1 MQRKPS
7 YAELEKENASLR
19 KEVNELKAELAE
31 VKSLLTK
38 LLGQNS
44 QNSHKPPSQD
54 KKRYPKTKLKFKE
67 KPSESKASKSK
78 TLEYSSKPDAVV
90 ILALAND
97 ICDCGLKLSNQVSH
111 HERVQVYELP
121 ELALKVTEYQRE
133 RKRCACGVLHEADL
147 PLGIERGVQYGARV
161 KGLLSYLQHY
171 QQLPYKR
178 CCEVFE
184 DCFGQA
190 ISERTLSRYQERLY
204 EQLDEAEQEIKTGLA
219 KAKVI
224 HSDETGIFVE
234 ARNHW
239 LHVRSNDRLTF
250 YHIDKSRGTKA
261 HKEIGLLRKHQG
273 YLLHDCYS
281 SYFKHEGKHVICHAH
296 TTRELLALHEQDPK
310 QLWAYEL
317 AQHLVAV
324 QHQRFNSSLSC
335 DEQIKQQISYRN
347 LLLEGLMQNP
357 ATPSKQKSKRGRPKN
372 SVAHNLVMRLLNHAD
387 AATQFIRNPSVP
399 FTNNQAERDLR
410 MVKLKQ
416 KISAGFRTTQGA
428 RFYARI
434 RAYISTARK
443 QNQAILKTL
452 TQVFQ
457 HNVWLPALE

>member
-7 YAELEKENASLR
+7 YAELEEENASLR
-19 KEVNELKAELAE
+19 QQVNELKAELAE

-44 QNSHKPPSQD
+44 QNSHNPPSQD

-90 ILALAND
+90 ILKLAAA
-97 ICDCGLKLSNQVSH
+97 ICACGCDLSSQVSH
-111 HERVQVYELP
+111 HERIQVYDLP
-121 ELALKVTEYQRE
+121 DLSLEITEYQRE

-147 PLGIERGVQYGARV
+147 PLGLERGVQYGARV
-161 KGLLSYLQHY
+161 KGLLSYLHHY

-204 EQLDEAEQEIKTGLA
+204 EQLDEAEEEIKTGLA

-250 YHIDKSRGTKA
+250 YHINKSRGTKA
-261 HKEIGLLRKHQG
+261 HKEIGLLSKHQG

-296 TTRELLALHEQDPK
+296 TTRELLSLWEQDK
-310 QLWAYEL
+310 QQNWAHAL
-317 AQHLVAV
+317 AQHLVLV
-324 QHQRFNSSLSC
+324 QHQRLGKELSD
-335 DEQIKQQISYRN
+335 DEQVKYQKTYRN
-347 LLLEGLMQNP
+347 LVLEGLIQNP
-357 ATPSKQKSKRGRPKN
+357 ANSSKQTLKRGRRKN
-372 SVAHNLVMRLLNHAD
+372 STAHNLIMRLLKHAD
-387 AATQFIRNPSVP
+387 AATRFIRDPSVP

-410 MVKLKQ
+410 MAKLKQ
-416 KISAGFRTTQGA
+416 KISGGFRTMQGA

-443 QNQAILKTL
+443 QNKPMLQTL
-452 TQVFQ
+452 TRVFQ
-457 HNVWLPALE
+457 LNVWIPALE